1 MGNER
6 VYWHVTFHPY
16 RRAHALWDEVEEY
29 FYELASDVAAR
40 LGFEI
45 VKMVALPDHVHL
57 LLCMPPWLKVV
68 DVIGQIKGYT
78 ARRILQRYPEL
89 REDMKSPGFW
99 AAGYHFVR
107 HTEASLPNVL
117 RYIET
122 QKAKG
127 GLE

>member
-6 VYWHVTFHPY
+6 VYGHVTFHPY
-16 RRAHALWDEVEEY
+16 QRSEALWEEVEDY
-29 FYELASDVAAR
+29 FYELAADVATR

-45 VKMVALPDHVHL
+45 IEMVAMPDHVHL

-68 DVIGQIKGYT
+68 DVIGQIKGYS
-78 ARRILQRYPEL
+78 ARRILQGYPEL
-89 REDMKSPGFW
+89 RGDMKSPGFW

-107 HTEASLPNVL
+107 HTEASLPKVL

-122 QKAKG
+122 QKARG